1 MVKPLERIP
10 KIEKRKII
18 ETKPSGWTQYFLTLP
33 KAYAKAL
40 KAKGERDLLVV
51 YDGVLIAFPANTVTE
66 NELLTFLKLH
76 PELLKLI
83 IKEA

>member
-1 MVKPLERIP
+1 MKNIP
-10 KIEKRKII
+10 KIERRKII
-18 ETKPSGWTQYFLTLP
+18 ETKPGGWTQYFLTLP

-40 KAKGERDLLVV
+40 KAQGEDSLIVV
-51 YDGVLIAFPANTVTE
+51 YNRALMAFPANTVTE

-83 IKEA
+83 VKEA